1 MQACMAKEQEIVLEA
16 ATPLGFT
23 VRVTKAYWEIISTLK
38 HPVMQGHLED
48 VRTALETPDEI
59 RLSKSD
65 GQVYLFYK
73 TRRPGR
79 WVCAVSRRTGSDGF
93 LITAYPTD
101 AIKEGEHIWPI

>member
-1 MQACMAKEQEIVLEA
+1 MSSVGDEQAMILEVV
-16 ATPLGFT
+16 TPLGFT

-38 HPVMQGHLED
+38 HPVMQGHLEE
-48 VRTALETPDEI
+48 VRGALATPDEI

-101 AIKEGEHIWPI
+101 AIKEGEHLWPI

>member
-1 MQACMAKEQEIVLEA
+1 MAKEQEIVLEA

-48 VRTALETPDEI
+48 VRTALEAPDEI

-65 GQVYLFYK
+65 GQVYFFYK